1 MVRCLLLVLFELL
14 LEDPPTGLEGLM
26 GELGKGGTTA
36 VLGEKAGIDSSDPF
50 IDVDVEFVDGGDFEV
65 SGEDGASDGLLSEEL
80 SGYWEMAVIVG
91 GCGGD
96 CGVVLGGD
104 SCLGGVGGEPDDD
117 CGDGEGELF
126 GGCFGGEF
134 VLSAGDGGGG
144 ESFSPSGGGGECFS
158 SCGGGGDVLG
168 GSTFDGG
175 RFVGNTNRDG
185 AFLLGGTCRIA
196 ATGGTPGG

>member
-1 MVRCLLLVLFELL
+1 MVRCLLLVLSELL

-26 GELGKGGTTA
+26 GELGEGGTTA

-80 SGYWEMAVIVG
+80 S
-91 GCGGD
+91 
-96 CGVVLGGD
+96 VVLGGD

-158 SCGGGGDVLG
+158 PSGGGGECFSSCGGGGDVLG
-168 GSTFDGG
+168 GSTFGDCLFDGG
-175 RFVGNTNRDG
+175 ESSLGFDN
-185 AFLLGGTCRIA
+185 LLLL
-196 ATGGTPGG
+196 